1 MNINW
6 AHVHL
11 MINHFPVI
19 GILGA
24 LLLLVYAL
32 ARRSKEVEMVSFG
45 AFVLI
50 ALVSIAVF
58 FTGQAAEQAV
68 KNIPGV
74 TQSFIGR
81 HEELADLSVVL
92 IEALG
97 ALALFGLV
105 LLKRS
110 GAIPR
115 FVMIAVLVLSLLT
128 AAVVGLTANFGGQ
141 IRHTEIRR

>member
-1 MNINW
+1 
-6 AHVHL
+6 
-11 MINHFPVI
+11 
-19 GILGA
+19 
-24 LLLLVYAL
+24 
-32 ARRSKEVEMVSFG
+32 
-45 AFVLI
+45 
-50 ALVSIAVF
+50 VF
-58 FTGQAAEQAV
+58 FTGQSAEQAV